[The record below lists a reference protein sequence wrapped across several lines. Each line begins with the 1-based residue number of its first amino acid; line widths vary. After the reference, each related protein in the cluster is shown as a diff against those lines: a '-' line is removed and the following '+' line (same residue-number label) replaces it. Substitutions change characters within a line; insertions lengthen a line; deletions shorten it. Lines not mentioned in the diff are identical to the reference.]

1 MKRKQG
7 NVWGKMLLKKTY
19 KQVDLIENVLHTK
32 KPTKLRVKLLFFI
45 IFIDLSREVLF
56 YF

>member
-19 KQVDLIENVLHTK
+19 KQVDLIENVLRTK